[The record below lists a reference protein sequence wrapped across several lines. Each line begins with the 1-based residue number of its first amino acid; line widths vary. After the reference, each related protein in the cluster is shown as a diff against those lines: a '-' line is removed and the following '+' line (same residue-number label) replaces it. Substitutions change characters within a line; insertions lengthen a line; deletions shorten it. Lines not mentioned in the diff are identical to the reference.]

1 MSDHDEIED
10 HDLGLSHDLPILLN
24 RRRALTA
31 LAGLGAVGLVG
42 CSPSVA
48 ATTAAPAPGGTPPGG
63 GAPPP
68 ATSASADAV
77 SGLIPSET
85 AGPYPGDG
93 SNGPDVLDDSGVV
106 RRDITSSI
114 AGATGKAEGVP
125 LTITMTLL
133 NLSSGDGGA
142 LAGAAVYL
150 WHCDRDGKYSMYSE
164 GLTEENY
171 LRGVQVS
178 DAAGQVTFT
187 SIFPGCYAG
196 RWPHIHF
203 EVYPSEADAVAAT
216 NRLRTSQLALPEE
229 TSKLVYATDGYAS
242 SVTNLAGVS
251 LATDNVFSD
260 GYALQL
266 GKATGSVEQGFTVTL
281 NVPV

>member
-1 MSDHDEIED
+1 M
-10 HDLGLSHDLPILLN
+10 
-24 RRRALTA
+24 
-31 LAGLGAVGLVG
+31 
-42 CSPSVA
+42 
-48 ATTAAPAPGGTPPGG
+48 
-63 GAPPP
+63 
-68 ATSASADAV
+68 
-77 SGLIPSET
+77 
-85 AGPYPGDG
+85 
-93 SNGPDVLDDSGVV
+93 LDDSGVV

-125 LTITMTLL
+125 LTITMKLL

-229 TSKLVYATDGYAS
+229 TSKLVYATDGYAA
-242 SVTNLAGVS
+242 SVANLAGVS

-266 GKATGSVEQGFTVTL
+266 GKATGSVDQGFTVTL